1 MPLYEYICPKC
12 KTEKEEIQPFNALA
26 IKCPKC
32 KTIVMKRK
40 VSKTSFSLKGTGWY
54 KDHYGLKE
62 K

>member
-12 KTEKEEIQPFNALA
+12 KHETEEIQSYDAKP
-26 IKCPKC
+26 IKCKKC
-32 KTIVMKRK
+32 KAQMKRK
-40 VSKTSFSLKGTGWY
+40 ISRTSFSLKGKGWY